1 MNRLHK
7 MPCDIARLT
16 DRQLYELVY
25 HPRNKDGQIEIVS
38 VEIPTPEQLEEAD
51 PPTPEDQ
58 QDALCRLKMM
68 LHQPRYIGFVFQ
80 NKHGLAQNRQSSSR
94 GPLSCGGT
102 FDRRE
107 PRTE

>member
-68 LHQPRYIGFVFQ
+68 LGNMIDTTAAETALKEKLR
-80 NKHGLAQNRQSSSR
+80 AREE
-94 GPLSCGGT
+94 GGG
-102 FDRRE
+102 DGAG
-107 PRTE
+107 